1 MRGSVIRRD
10 LPDFTDDGPSL
21 HLETIMFQ
29 QIKTSF
35 LQWSFEVKT
44 YLGNEVVDL
53 EPHEYCVLATFTI
66 AIGFVLLSG
75 RR

>member
-1 MRGSVIRRD
+1 
-10 LPDFTDDGPSL
+10 
-21 HLETIMFQ
+21 MFQ
-29 QIKTSF
+29 QVKNGVM
-35 LQWSFEVKT
+35 QWGFEVKT
-44 YLGNEVVDL
+44 YLQNEVVDL

>member
-1 MRGSVIRRD
+1 
-10 LPDFTDDGPSL
+10 
-21 HLETIMFQ
+21 MFQ
-29 QIKTSF
+29 QLKSGF
-35 LQWSFEVKT
+35 MQWSFEVT
-44 YLGNEVVDL
+44 SYLRSEVVDL

>member
-1 MRGSVIRRD
+1 
-10 LPDFTDDGPSL
+10 
-21 HLETIMFQ
+21 MFQ